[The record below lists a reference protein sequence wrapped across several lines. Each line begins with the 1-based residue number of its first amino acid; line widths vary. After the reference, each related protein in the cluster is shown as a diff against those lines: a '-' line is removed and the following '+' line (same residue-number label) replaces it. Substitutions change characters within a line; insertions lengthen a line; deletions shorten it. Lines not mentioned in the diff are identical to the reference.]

1 MRLADNLQLSS
12 PAGSPRRR
20 KRWRPFLGGALLFL
34 AAVFAARAVFFSG
47 PYRAPAPAPDDRSII
62 DIHCHTAGIGAG
74 DSGCFVSKA
83 LRDSYKFGIYL
94 KAFGATRTELE
105 AKGDSLLVDQ
115 IAANLSANTRISK
128 AVVLAMDGAVNDQ
141 GELDTERT
149 EIYVPNEFIA
159 RETARHTNL
168 LFGASINP
176 LRQDALTRLDWCASN
191 GAVLV
196 KWIPSIMHFDPSD
209 ERITPFYR
217 RMIEHGIPLLC
228 HAGQE
233 RSFTGARDELC
244 DPERLRLPLKLGVTV
259 IAAHIASTGE
269 NSGERDT
276 DRLRKLMRE
285 FPNLHSEISS
295 LTQANKLGYLREA
308 LADPVFEGRLCYGS
322 DFPLINTAL
331 VSPWFYPLNLTRE
344 QMGEIAALKNP
355 WDADIALK
363 QALGVPPEIF
373 TRTAKLIRQPAR
385 RVATP

>member
-1 MRLADNLQLSS
+1 MRLSDNLPLSS
-12 PAGSPRRR
+12 PPGTR
-20 KRWRPFLGGALLFL
+20 KRRSYRRLFWSVPILIGAAL
-34 AAVFAARAVFFSG
+34 AARLLFFSG
-47 PYRAPAPAPDDRSII
+47 PYRTPTADPDVASII

-74 DSGCFVSKA
+74 ESGCFISKA

-94 KAFGATRTELE
+94 KAFGTTRSELE
-105 AKGDSLLVDQ
+105 ARGDAYLVDR
-115 IAANLSANTRISK
+115 IAGHLSANGSVAK
-128 AVVLAMDGAVNDQ
+128 AVVLAMDGAVDDR
-141 GELDTERT
+141 GELDMQRT
-149 EIYVPNEFIA
+149 EIYVPNEFVA

-176 LRQDALTRLDWCASN
+176 LRHDSLARLDACVSN

-217 RMIEHGIPLLC
+217 RMVVHGIPLLC

-233 RSFTGARDELC
+233 RSFTGARDEFC

-276 DRLRKLMRE
+276 DRLRKVMAE
-285 FPNLHSEISS
+285 FPNLYSEISS

-344 QMGEIAALKNP
+344 QMSEIAGIENP

-363 QALGVPPEIF
+363 RALGVPPDIF
-373 TRTAKLIRQPAR
+373 TRTAALLRQPPVRPAI
-385 RVATP
+385 P